1 MRRIAMV
8 VAAVGLLLGI
18 GTMARAASAPT
29 APLNAYAHATAAN
42 AITVWWSAPASDG
55 GSGPLTYT
63 VTAVPSTGSAP
74 APQMTSALSTT
85 FTGLT
90 TGTAYTF
97 TVTAANGASGPASA
111 PTAAIIATV
120 TPLPTHGTLSI
131 SGTPQYLQTLTAA
144 PLSWGSTSTYRF
156 QWSVGG
162 TAIPNATGVHFQI
175 GDPSW
180 VGKDVTVSMVVS
192 NNTNQGYIDSPEQ
205 QATTAAVTP
214 APMPGIAYIGGH
226 ATAGQTWYART
237 SGWPYGTTFTYRW
250 TVYPASPAAP
260 YTASTSGSYT
270 TTGLGLTDKVGVAVT
285 ATPSSPSTG
294 YAATVVSVP
303 ALRVQPA
310 NPLAGELWPADM
322 SAGGWD
328 HDLVWDYVHS
338 TGTAHTLQGKIA
350 TRPRATWFGGWN
362 SASVAASLVKG
373 YIAAVQNGNPNS
385 LVTLTL
391 HTIWTID
398 GLSED
403 DRNRPLTAQQQYD
416 YKVWMSTV
424 AQAIGT
430 SRVAIIMEPDLA
442 ELPKAMTGNLNTAD
456 PTVRAKLVAWATYVL
471 AKNPNATIY
480 LDAGDSDWQ
489 SVNTMVPWLKLAG
502 IQYARGF
509 ALGAT
514 HYATAT
520 DDINYGTQMVKAL
533 TAAGVPAAHAHY
545 VIDTADNGQGFTWAQ
560 YAAKFGGGSFNNAA
574 PCRTTTGPAPCAS
587 LGVPPTWQ
595 VTDTALPLTDA
606 QKFYAIRQLDG
617 FLWFSRPWLPWQSG
631 AYSPTLGQQLAASS
645 PYA

>member
-1 MRRIAMV
+1 MRRIALV
-8 VAAVGLLLGI
+8 VATLGLLLGI
-18 GTMARAASAPT
+18 GAVARAATAPS
-29 APLNAYAHATAAN
+29 APLNVVAHATAAD
-42 AITVWWSAPASDG
+42 AITVWWSAPTSDG
-55 GSGPLTYT
+55 GGPLTYT
-63 VTAVPSTGSAP
+63 VTAVQSAGSVP
-74 APQMTSALSTT
+74 APQPTSALSTT

-90 TGTAYTF
+90 TGTTYTF
-97 TVTAANGASGPASA
+97 TVRASNGGPASA

-120 TPLPTHGTLSI
+120 TPLPTHGSLSI
-131 SGTPQYLQTLTAA
+131 SGTQQYLQTVTAA

-162 TAIPNATGVHFQI
+162 TAIPNATGVHFRI
-175 GDPSW
+175 GDPSL
-180 VGKDVTVSMVVS
+180 VGQHLTVSMWVS
-192 NNTNQGYIDSPEQ
+192 NNTGPGYIDSAEQ
-205 QATTAAVTP
+205 RATTGAITP
-214 APMPGIAYIGGH
+214 APLPGTAYIGGH
-226 ATAGQTWYART
+226 ATAGQTWYARWT
-237 SGWPYGTTFTYRW
+237 GAPSGTTFTYQW
-250 TVYPASPAAP
+250 TVDGQSVATTP
-260 YTASTSGSYT
+260 SY
-270 TTGLGLTDKVGVAVT
+270 GVSSSLAFVHKVGVSVT
-285 ATPSSPSTG
+285 ATPSSPSSG
-294 YAATVVSVP
+294 YATTTVTVP

-310 NPLAGELWPADM
+310 NPLAGELWPPDM

-362 SASVAASLVKG
+362 SPSVAASLVKG

-403 DRNRPLTAQQQYD
+403 NRNKPLTAAQQAD
-416 YKVWMSTV
+416 YKTWMSAV
-424 AQAIGT
+424 ATAIGT

-471 AKNPNATIY
+471 SKNPNAAVY
-480 LDAGDSDWQ
+480 LDSGDSDWQ
-489 SVNTMVPWLKLAG
+489 SVSTMVPWLKLAG

-514 HYATAT
+514 HYATAS
-520 DDINYGTQMVKAL
+520 DDITYGTAMVKAL

-545 VIDTADNGQGFTWAQ
+545 VVDTADNGQGFTWAQ
-560 YAAKFGGGSFNNAA
+560 YAAKFGGASFNNAA

-595 VTDTALPLTDA
+595 VTDTALPLTDS
-606 QKFYAIRQLDG
+606 QKFYVIRQLDG

>member
-1 MRRIAMV
+1 MRRIALV
-8 VAAVGLLLGI
+8 VATVGLMLGI
-18 GTMARAASAPT
+18 GTVARAATAPS
-29 APLNAYAHATAAN
+29 APLNVVAHATAPN
-42 AITVWWSAPASDG
+42 AITVWWSAPTSDG
-55 GSGPLTYT
+55 GAGPLAYT
-63 VTAVPSTGSAP
+63 VTAAPSTGVGP
-74 APQMTSALSTT
+74 APQTTSTLSTT

-97 TVTAANGASGPASA
+97 TVTASNGVSGPAGS
-111 PTAAIIATV
+111 PTAAIFATT
-120 TPLPTHGTLSI
+120 TPLPTHGSLSI

-144 PLSWGSTSTYRF
+144 PLAWGSTSTYRF

-162 TAIPNATGVHFQI
+162 TAIPNATSVHFRI
-175 GDPSW
+175 GDPAL
-180 VGKDVTVSMVVS
+180 VGKQLTVSMWVS

-205 QATTAAVTP
+205 RATTEAITP

-237 SGWPYGTTFTYRW
+237 SGWPSGTTFSYQW
-250 TVYPASPAAP
+250 TVDGQAVATTP
-260 YTASTSGSYT
+260 SYAVSNT
-270 TTGLGLTDKVGVAVT
+270 LAFTHLVGLTVT
-285 ATPSSPSTG
+285 ATPSNQPG
-294 YAATVVSVP
+294 YTTTVVTVP

-362 SASVAASLVKG
+362 SPSVAASLVKG
-373 YIAAVQNGNPNS
+373 YIAAIQNGNPNS

-403 DRNRPLTAQQQYD
+403 DRNKPLTAKQQYD
-416 YKVWMSTV
+416 YKLWMSTV

-456 PTVRAKLVAWATYVL
+456 PSVRAKLVAWATYVL
-471 AKNPNATIY
+471 AKNPNASIY
-480 LDAGDSDWQ
+480 LDSGDSDWQ
-489 SVNTMVPWLKLAG
+489 SVQTMVPWLKLAG

-514 HYATAT
+514 HYATAS

-595 VTDTALPLTDA
+595 VTDTALPLTDS